1 MIWNQLNIEKLNRQ
15 FESTSPEELLK
26 WAFETFGA
34 KVTLASSFG
43 AEDAALIHMA
53 AGVSPSFRIFT
64 LDTGRLPEETY
75 QVMDAVR
82 GKYKVTIEAY
92 FPDAARVEELV
103 RKKGFFSFKESVEN
117 RKECCGIRKVEPLRR
132 ALKGMEAWVT
142 GLRREQ
148 AESRSNAA
156 KIELDAAQGGILKIN
171 PLADWTEANVWEFV
185 RKNGVPYN
193 KLHDAGYPSIGC
205 APCTRAVKAGEGVR
219 AGRWWWESPEYKEC
233 GLHPDRGDA
242 SV

>member
-219 AGRWWWESPEYKEC
+219 AGRWWWESPE
-233 GLHPDRGDA
+233 
-242 SV
+242 